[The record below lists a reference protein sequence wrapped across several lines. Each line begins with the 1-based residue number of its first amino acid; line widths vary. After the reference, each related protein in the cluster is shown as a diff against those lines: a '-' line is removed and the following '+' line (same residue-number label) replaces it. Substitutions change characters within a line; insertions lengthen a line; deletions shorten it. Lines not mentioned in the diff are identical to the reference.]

1 MVMMKSYY
9 ENVQFC
15 RSILLLI
22 MMVFVNISS
31 YSYGVYS
38 GYVGSTI
45 YLPGPTVNGTIYSA
59 QWSSRE
65 TSLLITSDKYNSA
78 NVTIRS
84 YFTGTAVVECD
95 YYYYIGSGV
104 NMRAGHGSISYGITC
119 NAVTI
124 RINNPSITLN
134 PGQGEYISYTL
145 SPSISPSPT
154 VRFYSNNTN
163 VATVNSSGYV
173 YAVGSGTTTITVEN
187 SAGTSAYC
195 SVTVND
201 VPVSGATISSSID
214 VNADESK
221 SLSVSVYPSNA
232 TIRSKTW
239 SIAEG
244 AEYVSLTSSGTL
256 TGKKPGTAKIY
267 CTVNNA
273 VKSNTATVN
282 VYEPSFLQSGSSPA
296 NNATGVSAFVSPSA
310 TYSLA
315 LYQGNNFSDIKLKDN
330 DSGKNV
336 DGTVSLSGKTVTFS
350 PSKPLNELTNYTF
363 AIPAKALKNKWET
376 HYKSDV
382 NISFRTGE
390 WEKLTLTVSQK
401 SSFVSVG
408 DKVTLKCNV
417 SSARIYYTTDGTV
430 PTEKSSLYTEAIVI
444 SKDTKLR
451 AVAMCDGYRNS
462 DMVSELYLITNV
474 NVAKKFPDV
483 DTELYLYKDVNP
495 YITFSNGVI
504 ASTNIGGVKLEK
516 YGSEAIEGDVIVA
529 DSSIFFVPKTP
540 LDLGCSYQM
549 SIPSDAIKTI
559 QGESNN
565 ETSWSFSTGNYV
577 TRIAMGGPELA
588 IATKTDG
595 TLQTWG
601 SLYKS
606 GSAVEGIYTMTSQL
620 TPSVFM
626 NEDVVAISSGY
637 MHHAVIKKDGSLWM
651 WGRQYCGEFGN
662 KSTAGSANPVKVM
675 EDVKSV
681 SCGGQTTG
689 VIMLDGSLWMCGRND
704 FGQIGDNSIVNRSEP
719 VRILD
724 DVNMVSV
731 GWCATYAV
739 KTDGTLWAWGRN
751 DKHQLG
757 LDSTDDQL
765 TPVKVMDDV
774 AIVAASATE
783 SQLVAVIKTDG
794 TLWAWGETQP
804 TPTMMLD
811 GVSSVAV
818 GADYVEAVKTDG
830 TLWAFGNN
838 AFGQIGNGTTSAS
851 LTPIKVM
858 DDVAEVASGGQTTI
872 INKQNGSVWTWGRNN
887 MGTLG
892 DGTTPSLTAY
902 SSKPT
907 QVIEGRSSSML
918 TGIASRKKT
927 YQIVEGSL
935 NVIDAIP
942 VPLNGVYND
951 LLWKSLDNSIVS
963 VTERGVIKAESLG
976 ETDVIATIKN
986 DKGNEYSMTCHVI
999 VTDAT
1004 DINDVY
1010 TEDNCIKVWS
1020 ENHLLHIDGL
1030 QAGQHVSIYGADGVL
1045 VYQGIANSFASIIPI
1060 AQIGVYV
1067 VKVDKFSK
1075 KVLVQ

>member
-1 MVMMKSYY
+1 MMKSYL
-9 ENVQFC
+9 ESAQFC
-15 RSILLLI
+15 RSVLLII
-22 MMVFVNISS
+22 MMVFMNISS
-31 YSYGVYS
+31 YSYSVYS
-38 GYVGSTI
+38 GYVGSTV

-65 TSLLITSDKYNSA
+65 TSLSITSDKYNSA

-84 YFTGTAVVECD
+84 YFTGTAVVQCD

-124 RINNPSITLN
+124 RINNPSITLD
-134 PGQGEYISYTL
+134 PGQGEYISYSL

-163 VATVNSSGYV
+163 VATVNSTGYV

-195 SVTVND
+195 SVKVND
-201 VPVSGATISSSID
+201 VPVSGASISSSID

-221 SLSVSVYPSNA
+221 SLSVSVYPNNA
-232 TIRSKTW
+232 TVRSKTW

-244 AEYVSLTSSGTL
+244 SEYVSLTSSGSL

-267 CTVNNA
+267 CTVNNS
-273 VKSNTATVN
+273 VISNTATVN
-282 VYEPSFLQSGSSPA
+282 VYEPSFSQSISSPS
-296 NNATGVSAFVSPSA
+296 NNATGVSAFVTPSV

-315 LYQGNNFSDIKLKDN
+315 LYQGNNFSDIRLKDN
-330 DSGKNV
+330 DTGKDV
-336 DGTVSLSGKTVTFS
+336 DGTVSLSGKMVTFS

-363 AIPAKALKNKWET
+363 AIPANAVKNKWGT

-382 NISFRTGE
+382 NIPFKTGE
-390 WEKLTLTVSQK
+390 WDKLTLTVSQK

-417 SSARIYYTTDGTV
+417 SSAKIYYTTDGTV
-430 PTEKSSLYTEAIVI
+430 PTDKSSLYTEAIAI

-462 DMVSELYLITNV
+462 EIVSELYLITNV

-504 ASTNIGGVKLEK
+504 TSTNIRRVKLEK
-516 YGSEAIEGDVIVA
+516 NGNEDVEGDVIVA

-540 LDLGCSYQM
+540 LDLGYSYQM

-565 ETSWSFSTGNYV
+565 ETSWSFSTGDYAK
-577 TRIAMGGPELA
+577 RIAMGGPELA

-595 TLQTWG
+595 SFQTWG

-606 GSAVEGIYTMTSQL
+606 GNPADGSYTITSQL

-626 NEDVVAISSGY
+626 TEDVVDISSGY

-662 KSTAGSANPVKVM
+662 KSTTGSASPVKVM
-675 EDVKSV
+675 EDVKAV

-689 VIMLDGSLWMCGRND
+689 VVLFDGSLWMCGRND
-704 FGQIGDNSIVNRSEP
+704 FGQIGDNSVVNRNEP
-719 VRILD
+719 VRVLD
-724 DVNMVSV
+724 DVSMVSA

-765 TPVKVMDDV
+765 VPVKVMDDV

-783 SQLVAVIKTDG
+783 SQWVAVIKTDG
-794 TLWAWGETQP
+794 TLWTWGETQP
-804 TPTMMLD
+804 TPTMMLED
-811 GVSSVAV
+811 VSSAAV

-830 TLWAFGNN
+830 TLWAFGGNIY
-838 AFGQIGNGTTSAS
+838 GQIGNGTTTV
-851 LTPIKVM
+851 LTAPTKVM
-858 DDVAEVASGGQTTI
+858 DNVAEVTSGGQTTMV
-872 INKQNGSVWTWGRNN
+872 NMQNGSVWTWGRNN
-887 MGTLG
+887 TGTLG

-902 SSKPT
+902 SAEPQ
-907 QVIEGRSSSML
+907 QVIEGRSSSVL
-918 TGIASRKKT
+918 SGITLRKKT
-927 YQIVEGSL
+927 YRIVEGGM
-935 NVIDAIP
+935 NVIDATP
-942 VPLNGVYND
+942 YPLNAVYTNLSWNIKD
-951 LLWKSLDNSIVS
+951 ESIASVS
-963 VTERGVIKAESLG
+963 ERGVVNALAIG
-976 ETDVIATIKN
+976 ETDVIATISN
-986 DKGNEYSMTCHVI
+986 DKGAEYSVTCHVI
-999 VTDAT
+999 VDDAT
-1004 DINDVY
+1004 EVNDVHL
-1010 TEDNCIKVWS
+1010 DNKTKVWAN
-1020 ENHLLHIDGL
+1020 NHQLHVAGL
-1030 QAGQHVSIYGADGVL
+1030 HVGQQVL
-1045 VYQGIANSFASIIPI
+1045 VYAATGALVYEGVANNTTLSIPI
-1060 AQIGVYV
+1060 NNSGVYCV
-1067 VKVDKFSK
+1067 TIDQYTT
-1075 KVLVQ
+1075 KVLVR